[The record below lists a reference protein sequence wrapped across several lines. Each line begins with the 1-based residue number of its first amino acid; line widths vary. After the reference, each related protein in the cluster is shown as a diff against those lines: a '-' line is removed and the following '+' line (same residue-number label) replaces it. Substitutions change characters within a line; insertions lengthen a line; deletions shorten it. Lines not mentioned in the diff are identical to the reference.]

1 MTYVSVGEVRRY
13 NAWSPI
19 PVLGDSLARR
29 DGLLY
34 QTTKYP
40 LVDFDFDNV
49 ISDDVKVYVGG
60 TPVSFTITDP
70 ERGLITLSS
79 APTGAVTA
87 DYYWHPIGDEEIR
100 LAISSA
106 VAEVELLTGFRY
118 VPETVTE
125 RIKVF
130 VGNELRTGRPIISVS
145 SVKIYSMAGTL
156 VDDGPRYE
164 VVDAEKGVVRILDY
178 RAGVPTRPYFLPS
191 AYEVE
196 ITYQAGYPSTPDYIK
211 NAVVLFATYYILLK
225 FQRMIVL
232 SEDYTQVS
240 LTFKSPA
247 EFTERLEF
255 IRGEVERIRALL
267 PKRSR
272 AID

>member
-1 MTYVSVGEVRRY
+1 
-13 NAWSPI
+13 
-19 PVLGDSLARR
+19 
-29 DGLLY
+29 
-34 QTTKYP
+34 
-40 LVDFDFDNV
+40 
-49 ISDDVKVYVGG
+49 
-60 TPVSFTITDP
+60 
-70 ERGLITLSS
+70 
-79 APTGAVTA
+79 
-87 DYYWHPIGDEEIR
+87 
-100 LAISSA
+100 

-130 VGNELRTGRPIISVS
+130 VGNELRTSRPIISVS
-145 SVKIYSMAGTL
+145 SVKIYSTVGTL
-156 VDDGPRYE
+156 VNDNPRYE
-164 VVDAEKGVVRILDY
+164 VMDAEKGVVRILDY

-225 FQRMIVL
+225 FQRMVVL